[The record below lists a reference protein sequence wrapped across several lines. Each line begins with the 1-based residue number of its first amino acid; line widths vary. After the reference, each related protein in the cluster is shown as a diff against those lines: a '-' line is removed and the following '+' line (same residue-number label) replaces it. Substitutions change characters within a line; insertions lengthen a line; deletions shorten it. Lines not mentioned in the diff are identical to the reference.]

1 MVMVGVPI
9 VQSKKKNEAPRLVA
23 GVRKRVILRRPAL
36 KALSFI
42 PNLSLNVSDAL
53 RATRAESGTTCH
65 CLAHLRRVTNIHG
78 DIIVSN
84 ANTAAV
90 GELCTV

>member
-1 MVMVGVPI
+1 MVGDTA
-9 VQSKKKNEAPRLVA
+9 SGRALGEHGNEKSAGATA
-23 GVRKRVILRRPAL
+23 GVLRTSDPVRPAL
-36 KALSFI
+36 EIL